1 MSDKNNYEN
10 IDELPSSILND
21 SRSSQVQ
28 NSQEEQSVASETVN
42 ISALTDQMT
51 SKSSVGVRID
61 DEEEAEPD
69 TISGQTNVFNFGTFQ
84 SQNGHTV
91 AVSDRA
97 GNTDYRERSVDEP
110 KEQVTRKKK
119 RKKRRKRNYTA
130 YGGIVLATLILCA
143 SILISLFIIVV
154 IRDVLGIEDNDNE
167 FTIYIEEG
175 SSTAD
180 IAEQLYDEGVIQYQE
195 VFIVIAK
202 LKSADGNM
210 YPGDL
215 DVAYNMSYADIIDDL
230 MEARESKETVT
241 ITFIEG
247 ITLYE
252 AAQLLENNGVCDA
265 DEFIYTFNSTTFGFE
280 YEQYVSS
287 ESLKLYKYE
296 GFLFPD
302 TYEFYVGDTAYNVA
316 KKIRE
321 RTDEILTSD
330 VISRAEEIGYSL
342 EEVVILASIV
352 QKEAG
357 STDDMP
363 AVASVFIN
371 RLNNPEQYPRLQ
383 SDATTAYI
391 DNIITQVMSV
401 SSQSICDAYD
411 TYTCL
416 GLPAGAICNPGEDA
430 INAVLYADET
440 DYYYFCTDPETGVA
454 YFASTYDEH
463 IANCELLGIM

>member
-1 MSDKNNYEN
+1 MSDNNHNN
-10 IDELPSSILND
+10 IDELLSSILNESHSVQTQSTSAEQAAALEDATDD
-21 SRSSQVQ
+21 STDISKT
-28 NSQEEQSVASETVN
+28 SVIKPA
-42 ISALTDQMT
+42 
-51 SKSSVGVRID
+51 VRLE
-61 DEEEAEPD
+61 DEAD
-69 TISGQTNVFNFGTFQ
+69 VDNVSGQTNVFNFGTFQ
-84 SQNGHTV
+84 SQHGKT
-91 AVSDRA
+91 AA
-97 GNTDYRERSVDEP
+97 TTDEEDSEQL
-110 KEQVTRKKK
+110 KEEKPRKKK
-119 RKKRRKRNYTA
+119 KKKRRKRNYTA
-130 YGGIVLATLILCA
+130 YGGIVLATLVLCV

-175 SSTAD
+175 SSAWD
-180 IAEQLYDEGVIQYQE
+180 IADQLYDEGVIQYKE
-195 VFIVIAK
+195 VFIAIAK
-202 LKSADGNM
+202 LKGADGNM

-215 DVAYNMSYADIIDDL
+215 DVAYNMSYSDIIDDL
-230 MEARESKETVT
+230 MELRESKETVT

-265 DEFIYTFNSTTFGFE
+265 DEFIYTFNSTVFGYN

-321 RTDEILTSD
+321 RTNEILTSD
-330 VISRAEEIGYSL
+330 VIARAEEIGYSL
-342 EEVVILASIV
+342 EDVVILASIV

-357 STDDMP
+357 STDDM
-363 AVASVFIN
+363 ASVASVFIN
-371 RLNNPEQYPRLQ
+371 RLSNPEQYPRLQ

-391 DNIITQVMSV
+391 DNIITQVMTV
-401 SSQSICDAYD
+401 SSQSMCDAYD

-416 GLPAGAICNPGEDA
+416 GLPIGAICNPGADA
-430 INAVLYADET
+430 INAVLYANDT

>member
-1 MSDKNNYEN
+1 MSDNNNYDN
-10 IDELPSSILND
+10 IDELLSSILNET
-21 SRSSQVQ
+21 RSSQAQ
-28 NSQEEQSVASETVN
+28 NATTEQAVASEEVKTA
-42 ISALTDQMT
+42 SEDLSKT
-51 SKSSVGVRID
+51 SVMSRAVKID
-61 DEEEAEPD
+61 DEID
-69 TISGQTNVFNFGTFQ
+69 SDSVSGQTNVFNFGTFQ
-84 SQNGHTV
+84 SQNGRT
-91 AVSDRA
+91 ALVSD
-97 GNTDYRERSVDEP
+97 DEE
-110 KEQVTRKKK
+110 EQQETPVKKSEKPHKKK
-119 RKKRRKRNYTA
+119 KKKRRKRNYTA
-130 YGGIVLATLILCA
+130 YGGIVLATFVLCA

-154 IRDVLGIEDNDNE
+154 IRDVLGIEDNDNQ
-167 FTIYIEEG
+167 FTIYVEEG
-175 SSTAD
+175 SSTWD
-180 IAEQLYDEGVIQYQE
+180 IAEQLYDEGVIQYKE
-195 VFIVIAK
+195 VFVAFARIMG
-202 LKSADGNM
+202 ADGNM

-252 AAQLLENNGVCDA
+252 AAQLLEDNGVCDA
-265 DEFIYTFNSTTFGFE
+265 DEFIYTFNSTAFGYD

-330 VISRAEEIGYSL
+330 VIARAEEIGYSL

-363 AVASVFIN
+363 SVASVFIN

-391 DNIITQVMSV
+391 DNIITQVMTV

-416 GLPAGAICNPGEDA
+416 GLPVGAICNPGEDA
-430 INAVLYADET
+430 INAVLYANET
-440 DYYYFCTDPETGVA
+440 DYYYFCTNPETDVA

-463 IANCELLGIM
+463 VANCELLGIM

>member
-1 MSDKNNYEN
+1 MSDKNNYDN
-10 IDELPSSILND
+10 IDELLSSILND
-21 SRSSQVQ
+21 SRSVQ
-28 NSQEEQSVASETVN
+28 TQEASQEQATVSEDVKIAS
-42 ISALTDQMT
+42 DDT
-51 SKSSVGVRID
+51 SKTSVISTAIRLDNEID
-61 DEEEAEPD
+61 EDD
-69 TISGQTNVFNFGTFQ
+69 VSGQTNVFNFGTFQ
-84 SQNGHTV
+84 SRNGHSV
-91 AVSDRA
+91 VIPDDESSEDAVENDR
-97 GNTDYRERSVDEP
+97 DKQEV
-110 KEQVTRKKK
+110 RKKK
-119 RKKRRKRNYTA
+119 KKRRKKNYTA
-130 YGGIVLATLILCA
+130 YGGIVLATFVLCA

-154 IRDVLGIEDNDNE
+154 IRDVLGIEDNDNQV
-167 FTIYIEEG
+167 TIYIEEG
-175 SSTAD
+175 SSTWD
-180 IAEQLYDEGVIQYQE
+180 IADQLYDEGVIQYKE
-195 VFIVIAK
+195 VFVAFARIMG
-202 LKSADGNM
+202 ADGNM

-215 DVAYNMSYADIIDDL
+215 DVAYNMSYSDIINDL

-265 DEFIYTFNSTTFGFE
+265 DEFIYTFNSTVFGFD

-330 VISRAEEIGYSL
+330 VIARAEEIGMSL
-342 EEVVILASIV
+342 EDVVILASIV

-357 STDDMP
+357 NTEDM
-363 AVASVFIN
+363 ASVASVFIN

-391 DNIITQVMSV
+391 DNIITKVMTV
-401 SSQSICDAYD
+401 SSQSMCDAYD

-416 GLPAGAICNPGEDA
+416 GLPVGAICNPGEDA

>member
-1 MSDKNNYEN
+1 MSDKNNYDN
-10 IDELPSSILND
+10 IDELLSSILND
-21 SRSSQVQ
+21 SRSAQAESESMQQATVPEDVKTA
-28 NSQEEQSVASETVN
+28 SAEASKTSV
-42 ISALTDQMT
+42 ISTAIRL
-51 SKSSVGVRID
+51 D
-61 DEEEAEPD
+61 DEIDESEV
-69 TISGQTNVFNFGTFQ
+69 SGQTNVFNFGTFQ
-84 SQNGHTV
+84 TQSGHTV
-91 AVSDRA
+91 EASDGEPDSFA
-97 GNTDYRERSVDEP
+97 SESVPE
-110 KEQVTRKKK
+110 EQATHNKKK
-119 RKKRRKRNYTA
+119 KKRRKKNYTA
-130 YGGIVLATLILCA
+130 YGGIVLATLVLCT
-143 SILISLFIIVV
+143 STLISLFIIVV

-175 SSTAD
+175 SSTWD
-180 IAEQLYDEGVIQYQE
+180 IAGQLYDEGIIQYKE
-195 VFIVIAK
+195 VFVAFARIMG
-202 LKSADGNM
+202 ADGNM

-215 DVAYNMSYADIIDDL
+215 DVAYNMSYSDIINDL

-247 ITLYE
+247 ISLYE
-252 AAQLLENNGVCDA
+252 AAQLLENNSVCDA
-265 DEFIYTFNSTTFGFE
+265 DEFIYTFNSTTFGYD

-321 RTDEILTSD
+321 RTNEILTSD
-330 VISRAEEIGYSL
+330 VIARAEEIGMSL
-342 EEVVILASIV
+342 EDVVILASIV

-357 STDDMP
+357 NTEDMP

-383 SDATTAYI
+383 TDATTAYI
-391 DNIITQVMSV
+391 DNIITQVMTV

-416 GLPAGAICNPGEDA
+416 GLPVGAICNPGADA

>member
-1 MSDKNNYEN
+1 MTDNNNYEN
-10 IDELPSSILND
+10 IDELLSSILND
-21 SRSSQVQ
+21 SHSTQAQ
-28 NSQEEQSVASETVN
+28 NTVTEQATSVKDVD
-42 ISALTDQMT
+42 ISKT
-51 SKSSVGVRID
+51 SVMSTAVHID
-61 DEEEAEPD
+61 DEID
-69 TISGQTNVFNFGTFQ
+69 TDSVSGQTNVFNFGTFQ
-84 SQNGHTV
+84 SQYGKTV
-91 AVSDRA
+91 AVSDEEESRKKA
-97 GNTDYRERSVDEP
+97 VNKSE
-110 KEQVTRKKK
+110 KARKKK
-119 RKKRRKRNYTA
+119 KKKRRKRNYTA
-130 YGGIVLATLILCA
+130 YGGIVLATFVLCA

-167 FTIYIEEG
+167 FTIYVEEG
-175 SSTAD
+175 SSTWD
-180 IAEQLYDEGVIQYQE
+180 IADQLYDEGVIQYKE
-195 VFIVIAK
+195 VFIAFAK
-202 LKSADGNM
+202 LKGADGNM

-215 DVAYNMSYADIIDDL
+215 DVAYNMSYSDIIDDL

-252 AAQLLENNGVCDA
+252 AAQLLEENGVCDA
-265 DEFIYTFNSTTFGFE
+265 DEFIYTFNSTVFGYD

-302 TYEFYVGDTAYNVA
+302 TYEFYVDDTAYNVA

-321 RTDEILTSD
+321 RTNEILTSD
-330 VISRAEEIGYSL
+330 VIARAEEIGYSL
-342 EEVVILASIV
+342 EDVVILASIV

-357 STDDMP
+357 SADDM
-363 AVASVFIN
+363 AAIASVFIN

-391 DNIITQVMSV
+391 DNIITQVMTV

-416 GLPAGAICNPGEDA
+416 GLPAGAICNPGADA

-440 DYYYFCTDPETGVA
+440 DYYYFCTDPETGIA

>member
-10 IDELPSSILND
+10 IDELLSSILNEP
-21 SRSSQVQ
+21 RSTQAQ
-28 NSQEEQSVASETVN
+28 NTTSEQAVDVSKTSVINTA
-42 ISALTDQMT
+42 
-51 SKSSVGVRID
+51 VRL
-61 DEEEAEPD
+61 DEEID
-69 TISGQTNVFNFGTFQ
+69 SDSVSGQTNVFNFGTFQ
-84 SQNGHTV
+84 SQHGRTGLV
-91 AVSDRA
+91 PDEDASEKA
-97 GNTDYRERSVDEP
+97 SVRNAEKP
-110 KEQVTRKKK
+110 RKKKKK
-119 RKKRRKRNYTA
+119 RKKRNYTV
-130 YGGIVLATLILCA
+130 YGGIVLATLVLCV

-154 IRDVLGIEDNDNE
+154 IRDVLGIESNDNE

-175 SSTAD
+175 SSTWD
-180 IAEQLYDEGVIQYQE
+180 IADQLYDEGIIQYKE
-195 VFIVIAK
+195 VFVAFAK
-202 LKSADGNM
+202 IMGADGNM

-265 DEFIYTFNSTTFGFE
+265 DEFIYTFNSTVFGYD

-321 RTDEILTSD
+321 RTDEILTSE
-330 VISRAEEIGYSL
+330 VIARAEEIGYSL
-342 EEVVILASIV
+342 EDVVILASIV

-391 DNIITQVMSV
+391 DNIITQVMTV
-401 SSQSICDAYD
+401 SSQTMCDAYD

-416 GLPAGAICNPGEDA
+416 GLPVGAICNPGADA
-430 INAVLYADET
+430 INAVLYADDT
-440 DYYYFCTDPETGVA
+440 NYYYFCTDPETGIA

>member
-1 MSDKNNYEN
+1 MSDKNNHEN
-10 IDELPSSILND
+10 IDELLSSILND
-21 SRSSQVQ
+21 THSSQVQ
-28 NSQEEQSVASETVN
+28 NANSEQSVVSDTVN
-42 ISALTDQMT
+42 ISALNGRE
-51 SKSSVGVRID
+51 SPKSNVGVRID
-61 DEEEAEPD
+61 DEVDLDLD
-69 TISGQTNVFNFGTFQ
+69 TVSGQTSVFNFETFQ
-84 SQNGHTV
+84 TQSSQTASASGRNEYQEK
-91 AVSDRA
+91 S
-97 GNTDYRERSVDEP
+97 TDKPE
-110 KEQVTRKKK
+110 KQNTRKNKK
-119 RKKRRKRNYTA
+119 KKRRKRNYTA
-130 YGGIVLATLILCA
+130 YGGIVLATLVLCA

-154 IRDVLGIEDNDNE
+154 IRDVLGIESNNNE

-175 SSTAD
+175 SSTSD
-180 IAEQLYDEGVIQYQE
+180 IAEQLYDEGVIQYKE

-252 AAQLLENNGVCDA
+252 AAQLLESNGVCDA
-265 DEFIYTFNSTTFGFE
+265 DEFIYTFNSTTFGYN

-330 VISRAEEIGYSL
+330 VITRADEIGYSL

-357 STDDMP
+357 NADDMSS
-363 AVASVFIN
+363 VASVFIN
-371 RLNNPEQYPRLQ
+371 RLNNPERYPRLQ

-391 DNIITQVMSV
+391 ENIITQVITV
-401 SSQSICDAYD
+401 SSQSMCDAYD

-416 GLPAGAICNPGEDA
+416 GLPVGAICNPGEDA
-430 INAVLYADET
+430 INAVLYASET

>member
-10 IDELPSSILND
+10 IDELLSSILND

-28 NSQEEQSVASETVN
+28 NANSEQSAVSETVTGGKE
-42 ISALTDQMT
+42 S
-51 SKSSVGVRID
+51 SKRNVGVRID
-61 DEEEAEPD
+61 DKVDLDLD
-69 TISGQTNVFNFGTFQ
+69 TVSGQTSVFNFETFQ
-84 SQNGHTV
+84 SQSGHTV
-91 AVSDRA
+91 SGSDR
-97 GNTDYRERSVDEP
+97 TDYQEKSTDKAE
-110 KEQVTRKKK
+110 KQTARKKK
-119 RKKRRKRNYTA
+119 KKKRRKRNYTA
-130 YGGIVLATLILCA
+130 YGGIVLATLVLCT

-154 IRDVLGIEDNDNE
+154 IRDVLGIESNDNV
-167 FTIYIEEG
+167 FTIYIDEG
-175 SSTAD
+175 SSTSD
-180 IAEQLYDEGVIQYQE
+180 IAEQLYDEGVIQYKE
-195 VFIVIAK
+195 VFIAIAK

-215 DVAYNMSYADIIDDL
+215 DVAYNMSYSDIIDDL

-252 AAQLLENNGVCDA
+252 AAQLLESNGVCDA
-265 DEFIYTFNSTTFGFE
+265 DEFVYTFNSTTFGYD

-316 KKIRE
+316 KKVRE

-330 VISRAEEIGYSL
+330 VIARADEIGYSL
-342 EEVVILASIV
+342 EEVIILASIV

-357 STDDMP
+357 NTDDMP
-363 AVASVFIN
+363 SVASVFMN

-391 DNIITQVMSV
+391 DNVITQVITVYSESM
-401 SSQSICDAYD
+401 CDAYD

-416 GLPAGAICNPGEDA
+416 GLPVGAICNPGEDA
-430 INAVLYADET
+430 INAVLYANET
-440 DYYYFCTDPETGVA
+440 DYYYFCTDPGTGVA

>member
-1 MSDKNNYEN
+1 MSEKNNYEN
-10 IDELPSSILND
+10 IDELLSSILND
-21 SRSSQVQ
+21 SRSQQAESTVA
-28 NSQEEQSVASETVN
+28 EQATTKPASDDLSKTSVMNTA
-42 ISALTDQMT
+42 
-51 SKSSVGVRID
+51 VRID
-61 DEEEAEPD
+61 NEQDMD
-69 TISGQTNVFNFGTFQ
+69 TVSGQTNVFNFGTFQ
-84 SQNGHTV
+84 SSHGKTV
-91 AVSDRA
+91 LSEQEEPEEAPVK
-97 GNTDYRERSVDEP
+97 NREKP
-110 KEQVTRKKK
+110 QKKK
-119 RKKRRKRNYTA
+119 KKKRRKRNYTA
-130 YGGIVLATLILCA
+130 YGGIVLATLVLCA

-154 IRDVLGIEDNDNE
+154 IRDVLGIEDNDNQ
-167 FTIYIEEG
+167 FTIYVEEG
-175 SSTAD
+175 STTWD
-180 IAEQLYDEGVIQYQE
+180 IADQLYDEGVIQYKE
-195 VFIVIAK
+195 VFVAFARIMG
-202 LKSADGNM
+202 ADGNM

-252 AAQLLENNGVCDA
+252 AAQLLEENGVCDA
-265 DEFIYTFNSTTFGFE
+265 DEFIYTFNSTVFGFD

-287 ESLKLYKYE
+287 ETLKLYKYE

-321 RTDEILTSD
+321 RTNEILDSD
-330 VISRAEEIGYSL
+330 VIARAKEIGMSL
-342 EEVVILASIV
+342 EDVVILASIV

-357 STDDMP
+357 TIDDMP

-371 RLNNPEQYPRLQ
+371 RLNNPESYPRLQ

-391 DNIITQVMSV
+391 DNIITQVMTV
-401 SSQSICDAYD
+401 SSQSMCDAYD

-416 GLPAGAICNPGEDA
+416 GLPVGAICNPGEDA
-430 INAVLYADET
+430 INAVLYADDTE
-440 DYYYFCTDPETGVA
+440 YYYFCTDPETGIA